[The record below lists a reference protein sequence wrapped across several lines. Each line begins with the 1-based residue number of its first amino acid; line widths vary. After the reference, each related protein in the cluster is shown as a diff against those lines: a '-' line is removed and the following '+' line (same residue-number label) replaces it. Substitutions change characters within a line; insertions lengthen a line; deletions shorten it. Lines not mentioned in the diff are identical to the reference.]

1 MFSSLVRSSARN
13 VMFKPPVRPLASKFK
28 ADDRNV
34 LIKSLDGEYV
44 HCRLVCPWGAETCLQ
59 SYSGTTNAILFMH
72 GNADDVQSSTS
83 YCQWLADHLV
93 TNVFVFDYPG
103 YGYSSGLQSE
113 EGMED
118 AAVAVTEYLTTKLE
132 IGLSNLVVL
141 GKSIGS
147 YPAIALAAHPVFRTH
162 LRGLVLL
169 SAVASA
175 ARCIFDF
182 SVVPRFLKHTLDG
195 VALANITRV
204 PDVHTLMFV
213 VHGINDEVVGID
225 NAHALIQAAKPHT
238 CYPPL
243 WLEAGHNDME
253 SLHQGLLLDT
263 LKEFLVQ
270 CDKRVE
276 RRDSAT
282 CPYDAFV

>member
-1 MFSSLVRSSARN
+1 
-13 VMFKPPVRPLASKFK
+13 MFKPPARPLLSKFK

-34 LIKSLDGEYV
+34 LIKTVHGEYV
-44 HCRLVCPWGAETCLQ
+44 HCRLVCPWGVETCLQ
-59 SYSGTTNAILFMH
+59 SYSGTPNAILFMH

-103 YGYSSGLQSE
+103 YGYSSGLASE

-118 AAVAVTEYLTTKLE
+118 AAVAVTEYLMTKLQ
-132 IGLSNLVVL
+132 IDLSNLVVL

-147 YPAIALAAHPVFRTH
+147 YPAIALAAHPVFSAYI
-162 LRGLVLL
+162 RGLLLL
-169 SAVASA
+169 SPVASA
-175 ARCIFDF
+175 ARCILDS
-182 SVVPRFLKHTLDG
+182 SVVPRFLMRTLDG
-195 VALANITRV
+195 IALANIARV
-204 PDVHTLMFV
+204 ADVHTLMFV
-213 VHGINDEVVGID
+213 VHGIEDEVVGID

-243 WLEAGHNDME
+243 WLEAGHNDIE
-253 SLHQGLLLDT
+253 SLHQGLLIDT
-263 LKEFLVQ
+263 IKEFLVQ

-276 RRDSAT
+276 RRYSAI
-282 CPYDAFV
+282 CPYDAFA